1 MQYKEIIEENIGVR
15 IELSAFTPQQEKTAE
30 WHAMLHVE
38 PRNDGFQQQYNRL
51 CRAEAKLLASRSM
64 EGAQIVF
71 KRYFLSDS
79 TNQQPL
85 MEQENTCS
93 VSYIQQ
99 PPLDGSKIALWIYLQ
114 RGTEI
119 THKADRLNST
129 IVRNNN
135 YEHIW
140 TMGMATAQ
148 GDSYQQT
155 QTLLEDYENLLAEHQ
170 TTLEDN
176 CIRTWFF
183 VRDVDTQYQG
193 LVAARRE
200 NFNRHGLTAQTHYIA
215 STGIGGNPYNT
226 KALIQMGCYTIKGF
240 TPQQQQYLYAH
251 THLNRT
257 SDYGVTFERGTLL
270 KFGDRNHAYISGTA
284 SINNKGE
291 VMHIGDIEKQT
302 QRMWENV
309 ETLLQEANMTMDN
322 AAQIIVYLRDNA
334 DYNTVSQMFR
344 QKYPHVPTVFTLAPV
359 CRPTWLIEMECIA
372 IRTATNNTFNNF

>member
-1 MQYKEIIEENIGVR
+1 MQYKEITLDELGVR
-15 IELSAFTPQQEKTAE
+15 IELAAFTPPQGKVAE

-38 PRNDGFQQQYNRL
+38 PRNETFQQQYHRL
-51 CRAEAKLLASRSM
+51 CKAEAQLMADESM
-64 EGAQIVF
+64 AEAQTVL

-85 MEQENTCS
+85 MEQTTACT

-99 PPLDGSKIALWIYLQ
+99 PPLDGSKIALWLYLQ
-114 RGTEI
+114 RGTQV
-119 THKADRLNST
+119 THQADQLGST
-129 IVRNNN
+129 IVRNNG

-140 TMGMATAQ
+140 TMGMSTSQ

-155 QTLLEDYENLLAEHQ
+155 QTLLENYETLLAQHNATIQ
-170 TTLEDN
+170 DH

-183 VRDVDTQYQG
+183 VRDVDTQYHG
-193 LVAARRE
+193 LVAARRN
-200 NFNRHGLTAQTHYIA
+200 NFNQHGLTAQTHYIA
-215 STGIGGNPYNT
+215 STGIGGNPSNT
-226 KALIQMGCYTIKGF
+226 KALIQLGCYTLKGF
-240 TPQQQQYLYAH
+240 LPQQQQYLYAH

-291 VMHIGDIEKQT
+291 VVHIGNIEKQT

-309 ETLLQEANMTMDN
+309 ETLLQEANMTMADT
-322 AAQIIVYLRDNA
+322 AQIIVYLRDNA

-344 QKYPHVPTVFTLAPV
+344 QKYPNVPTVFTLAPV